1 MWAYESVFIRFIR
14 LLCGAPFENDGVL
27 EHRIEKVND

>member
-14 LLCGAPFENDGVL
+14 LGSA
-27 EHRIEKVND
+27 EHHLKMTVCWNIELKK